1 MELIVG
7 VLGLILAG
15 LGVLLAHAVLNDEQ
29 RKRFNGSALRSVEFL
44 FVTFFTGYAIYV
56 IFNFLSQSTPP
67 TRVEIGVLLI
77 HSFNLIAL
85 PKSLVDGY
93 YQRRA
98 NERQKELTAAWQQL
112 TASLQTRAPE
122 RPPAS
127 PT

>member
-7 VLGLILAG
+7 ILGLILTG

-29 RKRFNGSALRSVEFL
+29 RKRFNGAALRTVEFL

-56 IFNFLSQSTPP
+56 IFSFLSQSTPP

-85 PKSLVDGY
+85 PKSLIDGY

-98 NERQKELTAAWQQL
+98 NERQKELTAAWQRL
-112 TASLQTRAPE
+112 TASLQAHSPE

-127 PT
+127 PA